1 MNIITDKWLSVSM
14 QSDKVAKIKI
24 HGVIGGGFFEDG
36 VTDAQVEA
44 DLEAIK
50 EIKANTIEVDL
61 DSLGGSVKHGMKIY
75 NLLKSNNAKV
85 VVNIT
90 GWCASMGTVISQ
102 AGDEIRMV
110 DNSFFLIHEAR
121 TFSIGTSSQLES
133 DAKFLK
139 EINNQIANIYAK
151 RTGKSSKEMLDLMA
165 VNGGEGEFWNAKKA
179 KQLGFVDTIY
189 KPENQSKAAALLT
202 DEQLNQFKIKA
213 KINLN
218 NQTMKINLKEV
229 GNLIKGAFNAA
240 FGTLPK
246 EDQTPENI
254 EALLSNSTELVVE
267 MLQKDVDAYKEEQT
281 AKFDELQAKYDA
293 LLANPSEPKG
303 KDAGVDANS
312 KLTDADLAAK
322 AFIAQLSETDK
333 LLTTKN

>member
-1 MNIITDKWLSVSM
+1 MNIVTDKWLSVSM

-50 EIKANTIEVDL
+50 EIKANTIDVDL

-85 VVNIT
+85 IVNIT
-90 GWCASMGTVISQ
+90 GWTASMGTVIAMS
-102 AGDEIRMV
+102 GDEVNMV

-121 TFSIGTSSQLES
+121 TWSAGTSSQLES

-151 RTGKSSKEMLDLMA
+151 RIGKSSKEMLDLMA
-165 VNGGEGEFWNAKKA
+165 VNGGEGEFWNAKKT
-179 KQLGFVDTIY
+179 KQLGFVDAVY

-303 KDAGVDANS
+303 KDAGVDANA